1 MAAKEETVVQ
11 QVEVN
16 LDELLGLPGSENVMV
31 PTQPEKKPAIK
42 PKVFQ
47 KEESATAFLDNPELQ
62 EEVETTSSTTN
73 ATDNTIDDII
83 DEATSE
89 ETDEDY
95 ESTESKI
102 TSPNSNLFKKLIEKE
117 LLYDFEG
124 DKTIDEY
131 TDEDFESLLEAN
143 VEEMRTEVAQDFFD
157 NLPHEFK
164 LAYKYF
170 EDGNKDLKSLFKVLG
185 AMEENRSLD
194 PGNESDAE
202 IIVRKHLTNTNY
214 GTVEEIEE
222 EIEKLKD
229 REEIVDKANKFKP
242 KLDAVEQQ
250 VIAKK
255 LADQENIKKRQQA
268 AAQNYMTNVYETL
281 KPGQL
286 NGVKLDKKTQSML
299 YYGLT
304 EPNYPSVSGRPTNLL
319 GHLLEKYQYV
329 EPDHSLVAEALWLL
343 ADPKSYKKKLLEQ
356 GQTIAASDVAKKLK
370 MEQTIKNSATPVIEK
385 DERRTKRIKG
395 NDDNFFKRF

>member
-73 ATDNTIDDII
+73 VTDNTIDDII
-83 DEATSE
+83 DEATGE

>member
-83 DEATSE
+83 DEATGE

-222 EIEKLKD
+222 GLLCDVI
-229 REEIVDKANKFKP
+229 
-242 KLDAVEQQ
+242 Q
-250 VIAKK
+250 VHFVI
-255 LADQENIKKRQQA
+255 
-268 AAQNYMTNVYETL
+268 
-281 KPGQL
+281 
-286 NGVKLDKKTQSML
+286 
-299 YYGLT
+299 YYY
-304 EPNYPSVSGRPTNLL
+304 N
-319 GHLLEKYQYV
+319 
-329 EPDHSLVAEALWLL
+329 
-343 ADPKSYKKKLLEQ
+343 
-356 GQTIAASDVAKKLK
+356 
-370 MEQTIKNSATPVIEK
+370 
-385 DERRTKRIKG
+385 
-395 NDDNFFKRF
+395 

>member
-83 DEATSE
+83 DEATGE

-194 PGNESDAE
+194 PSNESDAE

>member
-83 DEATSE
+83 DEATGE

>member
-62 EEVETTSSTTN
+62 EEVETTLSTTN

-83 DEATSE
+83 DEATGE

-194 PGNESDAE
+194 PSNESDAE

>member
-31 PTQPEKKPAIK
+31 PTQPEKKPEAK

-62 EEVETTSSTTN
+62 EEVETTSSATTV
-73 ATDNTIDDII
+73 TDDTINDII
-83 DEATSE
+83 NEVTDE

-102 TSPNSNLFKKLIEKE
+102 SSPNSSLFKKLIEKE

-143 VEEMRTEVAQDFFD
+143 VEEMRTEAAQDFFD

-170 EDGNKDLKSLFKVLG
+170 QDGNKDLKSLFKVLG
-185 AMEENRSLD
+185 TMEENKSLD
-194 PGNESDAE
+194 PNNEADAE

-229 REEIVDKANKFKP
+229 REEIQDKANKFKP
-242 KLDAVEQQ
+242 KLDAAEQQ

-255 LADQENIKKRQQA
+255 LAEQESIKKRQQA
-268 AAQNYMTNVYETL
+268 AAQTYMTNVYETL

-286 NGVKLDKKTQSML
+286 NGIKLDKKTQSML

-370 MEQTIKNSATPVIEK
+370 MEQTIKSSATPVIEK

>member
-83 DEATSE
+83 DEATGE

-95 ESTESKI
+95 ELTESKI

-194 PGNESDAE
+194 PSNESDAE